1 MSQEG
6 MLRRGKFYHEKLM
19 KNKELPKDK
28 QLTIPKQVDDSH
40 PEVLLYR
47 STIVVPKVEKKAEP
61 KPKAKEVKK

>member
-1 MSQEG
+1 
-6 MLRRGKFYHEKLM
+6 M